1 MTRDIFDEKRKG
13 LPCNPG
19 FVCSFIFAP
28 SKNVFSKVIRNEWKK
43 SEKAADK
50 SENLVKIKNY
60 NDIQRNKLDKLFDN
74 VDKPVSIPVKKE
86 WKLRDPDATVSQT
99 IALKIILLF

>member
-1 MTRDIFDEKRKG
+1 M
-13 LPCNPG
+13 
-19 FVCSFIFAP
+19 
-28 SKNVFSKVIRNEWKK
+28 IRNEWKK

-74 VDKPVSIPVKKE
+74 IEKPVSIPVKKE
-86 WKLRDPDATVSQT
+86 WKLRDPDATVRVLSDLE
-99 IALKIILLF
+99 I